1 MGTVADKLNYLQGT
15 KEAIKSALIE
25 KGVSVADSDTFRSY
39 ADKIGDIETTEMED
53 SLVTRNFTSYTND
66 RVTDIGSGAFYG
78 ASKLTTVYFPKVK
91 TVGAYAFTSSGLTRV
106 TEAEFP
112 NLINP
117 YIGFR
122 DSSITEVD
130 LPKVTGNTGQFYGC
144 KKLVRVNMPNAT
156 IVGSFNLCSAL
167 EDVNM
172 PLITSVN
179 INGFRGCKALEM
191 LDFQGSPTI
200 GAYSMIDNP
209 LFKILIL
216 RGSEVATLS
225 STSAFSFA
233 SNQSPDL
240 YIYVPRNLID
250 SYKSAQNW
258 STIADRIRALED
270 YTVDGTTT
278 GAFDKS
284 KI

>member
-25 KGVSVADSDTFRSY
+25 KGVSVVDSDTFRSY
-39 ADKIGDIETTEMED
+39 ADKISDIETTEIED
-53 SLVTRNFTSYTND
+53 ALVTRNFTSYTND
-66 RVTDIGSGAFYG
+66 RVTTIGSGAFYG
-78 ASKLTTVYFPKVK
+78 ASKLTTVYFPKV
-91 TVGAYAFTSSGLTRV
+91 TYVGAYAFTGSGLTRV

-112 NLINP
+112 NLTNP
-117 YIGFR
+117 NVGFR
-122 DSSITEVD
+122 ESNITEVD
-130 LPKVTGNTGQFYGC
+130 LPKVTGNTGQFASC

-156 IVGSFNLCSAL
+156 IFGSFYLCSAL
-167 EDVNM
+167 VDVNI
-172 PLITSVN
+172 PLLTSVN
-179 INGFRGCKALEM
+179 ANGFRGCQALEM

-200 GAYSMIDNP
+200 GAVSMVDNP
-209 LFKILIL
+209 SFKILIL
-216 RGSEVATLS
+216 RGSNVATLS
-225 STSAFSFA
+225 ATTAFNFTTSK
-233 SNQSPDL
+233 DL
-240 YIYVPRNLID
+240 YIYVPRNLVD

-258 STIADRIRALED
+258 STISDRIRALED

>member
-39 ADKIGDIETTEMED
+39 ADKISGIKTTEMED
-53 SLVTRNFTSYTND
+53 ALVTRNFTSYTND

-91 TVGAYAFTSSGLTRV
+91 TLGTYAFTGSGLTRV

-117 YIGFR
+117 GSGFR
-122 DSSITEVD
+122 EANITEVD
-130 LPKVTGNTGQFYGC
+130 LPKITGNTGQFYGC

-156 IVGSFNLCSAL
+156 ILGSFNLCSAL
-167 EDVNM
+167 VNVNM
-172 PLITSVN
+172 PLLTSIN
-179 INGFRGCKALEM
+179 ANGFRGCKALEM

-200 GAYSMIDNP
+200 NAYSMLDNP
-209 LFKILIL
+209 AFKILIL
-216 RGSEVATLS
+216 RGSNVATLGA
-225 STSAFSFA
+225 TTAFSFT
-233 SNQSPDL
+233 STQSPDL
-240 YIYVPRNLID
+240 YIYVPRALVD

-258 STIADRIRALED
+258 STISDRIRALED

>member
-1 MGTVADKLNYLQGT
+1 MGTVADKLNYLQDT

-39 ADKIGDIETTEMED
+39 ADKISDIKTTEMED
-53 SLVTRNFTSYTND
+53 ALVTRNLTSYTND
-66 RVTDIGSGAFYG
+66 RVTNIGAGAFYG
-78 ASKLTTVYFPKVK
+78 ASKLTTVYFPKV
-91 TVGAYAFTSSGLTRV
+91 TTLGSYAFAGSGLTRV

-112 NLINP
+112 SLINP
-117 YIGFR
+117 SVGFR
-122 DSSITEVD
+122 EANITEVD
-130 LPKVTGNTGQFYGC
+130 LPKITGNTGQFYGC

-156 IVGSFNLCSAL
+156 VLGSFNLCTAL
-167 EDVNM
+167 VDVNM
-172 PLITSVN
+172 PLLTSITT
-179 INGFRGCKALEM
+179 NGFRGCTALEM

-200 GAYSMIDNP
+200 GAYSMLDNP
-209 LFKILIL
+209 AFKILIL
-216 RGSEVATLS
+216 RGSNVATLS
-225 STSAFSFA
+225 STTAFGFTS
-233 SNQSPDL
+233 SKDL
-240 YIYVPRNLID
+240 YIYVPRDIVD

-258 STIADRIRALED
+258 STIADRIRVLED

>member
-1 MGTVADKLNYLQGT
+1 MGTVADKLNYLQST

-39 ADKIGDIETTEMED
+39 ADKISDIKTTEMED
-53 SLVTRNFTSYTND
+53 ALVTRNFTSYTND
-66 RVTDIGSGAFYG
+66 RVTNIGAGAFYG
-78 ASKLTTVYFPKVK
+78 ASKLTTVYLPNVK
-91 TVGAYAFTSSGLTRV
+91 TLGTYAFTGSGLTRV

-117 YIGFR
+117 GSGFR
-122 DSSITEVD
+122 EANITEVD
-130 LPKVTGNTGQFYGC
+130 LPKITGNTGQFYGC

-156 IVGSFNLCSAL
+156 VLGSFNLCSAL
-167 EDVNM
+167 VDVNM
-172 PLITSVN
+172 PLLTSIVT
-179 INGFRGCKALEM
+179 NGFRGCQALEM

-200 GAYSMIDNP
+200 GAYSMLENP
-209 LFKILIL
+209 AFKILVL
-216 RGSEVATLS
+216 RGSNVATLS
-225 STSAFSFA
+225 STTAFGFTS
-233 SNQSPDL
+233 SKDL
-240 YIYVPRNLID
+240 YIYVPRVLVD